1 MFTSFDGGSLFLLE
15 FRRMAVVVAFLLLLA
30 PQEVGSVQAA
40 PAPASPATLST
51 AKTKLERPRF
61 TPSDVNGRSSYLDES
76 DVSSIFDSAE
86 ILAEDK
92 KWSQAIALWD
102 KLLKKHPLPRTCLA
116 SLAGFT
122 SMWLSSTSLAC
133 LGEAR

>member
-1 MFTSFDGGSLFLLE
+1 M
-15 FRRMAVVVAFLLLLA
+15 VVAFLLLLA
-30 PQEVGSVQAA
+30 PLHVSLVQAA
-40 PAPASPATLST
+40 PGPASPATLPM